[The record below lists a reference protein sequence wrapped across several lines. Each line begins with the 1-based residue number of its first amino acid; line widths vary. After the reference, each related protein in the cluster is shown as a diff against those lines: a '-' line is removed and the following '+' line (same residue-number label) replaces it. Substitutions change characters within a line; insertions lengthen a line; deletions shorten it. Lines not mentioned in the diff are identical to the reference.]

1 MALPSSTG
9 RFRQRRISVKQ
20 TLQVLRQKDMPSLDR
35 EEQQRE
41 LQHVETGV
49 EKGEEEERDLQAVM
63 HATDA
68 RFRSGKK
75 NVKDVSIPTPDAS
88 KTWTDESALY
98 SLKYQFPK
106 DYLKYSATVEDTC
119 GCPYN
124 MDEEDT
130 EFLNR
135 MNGGLK
141 KKNLKACSELEFEII
156 MYNFERIV
164 EQKQPFLRMDPKQ
177 ILGYDEIK
185 QLAFIPDDNDRSK
198 IYQELGKR
206 LGIPNFQT
214 LLDGVSTEDGSDGNN
229 ISRPL
234 RELLELYGD
243 KVYEHWR
250 ARRLA
255 RDGLPITPDLRYE
268 DPTQP
273 QKDDDDPYVC
283 FRRREYRHARK
294 TRRADMQGV
303 MKLRL
308 LDRDFRALQKI
319 LQMVTV
325 RENKRK
331 DELET
336 SWAVFR
342 QRCAIKDV
350 KRSLGIVGED
360 QELIDHRRRE
370 KRRERERKERE
381 KREQMKREKEKVAND
396 KKERIKKEKER
407 AKALR
412 QARIKDKKRRR
423 KGKDGSS
430 LDSSPD
436 IEGNSKKGHRHS
448 SQRRVLIDD
457 GPESL
462 AAQLKKQEAFQLG
475 EKLAAEKAR
484 EASLAAPPP
493 VQPYVKLPSAKI
505 PDLAI
510 TSVDSVLHQKMTGIR
525 KAVSDKLI
533 RRKLQD
539 EGWINYTD
547 DPYNP
552 YLDVTDTI
560 ETTDNEFPWIKDRSH
575 IPFSSIASSSYA
587 LKNPRE
593 IDFSYVF
600 NNSRH
605 YSNNDS
611 EIIKINPIS
620 GQVVRNDRHN
630 FMPCFYDL
638 AGHDA
643 DDIEICG
650 AFPGA
655 DKESFYSKNRIDVSE
670 ILAKIRHR
678 VGVSGC
684 EWLDRKPTSRNSDY
698 FNYLDNLLKS
708 EQSESSKENRP
719 ASIENCDTVKDST
732 TNSRKRKRV
741 SVYDSNTSAAER
753 LRSRFLF
760 DDDLESADVVEPA
773 RLNGVNPQ
781 TQHVRFGCM
790 LLSKAYEGM
799 QRIRQHQVEV
809 YQSRIR
815 ERQKLLLYQKKK
827 LQQKPSSK
835 SNVKKNA
842 PQKSRP
848 RKKKRQEQTP
858 QILRDQHPPSK
869 KRKSP
874 STKPA
879 AATA

>member
-20 TLQVLRQKDMPSLDR
+20 TLQVLRQKDMPNLDR

-63 HATDA
+63 HAADA

-124 MDEEDT
+124 MDEDDSDFLLKFNADLKQRKT
-130 EFLNR
+130 E
-135 MNGGLK
+135 
-141 KKNLKACSELEFEII
+141 ACSEPEFEIV

-177 ILGYDEIK
+177 ILGYDDIK
-185 QLAFIPDDNDRSK
+185 QLALIPDENDRSR
-198 IYQELGKR
+198 IYQELGKQ
-206 LGIPNFQT
+206 LGIPMFET
-214 LLDGVSTEDGSDGNN
+214 LLDNVSTEGSTDGD
-229 ISRPL
+229 IVPELRPL
-234 RELLELYGD
+234 RVLLELYGA
-243 KVYEHWR
+243 KIYEHWKF
-250 ARRLA
+250 RRLA
-255 RDGLPITPDLRYE
+255 RKGLPITPGLRFE

-308 LDRDFRALQKI
+308 LDRDFRALQQV
-319 LQMVTV
+319 LQMVTM
-325 RENKRK
+325 RENKRR

-336 SWAVFR
+336 SWAVFKK
-342 QRCAIKDV
+342 RCVIKDV

-381 KREQMKREKEKVAND
+381 KREQMKKERERAAND
-396 KKERIKKEKER
+396 KKDKIKREKER

-412 QARIKDKKRRR
+412 QVRLKDKKRRR
-423 KGKDGSS
+423 KGKDGNS
-430 LDSSPD
+430 LDGSPD
-436 IEGNSKKGHRHS
+436 IDGSSRKGHRHAL
-448 SQRRVLIDD
+448 QRRVLIDD

-462 AAQLKKQEAFQLG
+462 AAQLKKQEALQLG

-505 PDLAI
+505 PDLAV

-552 YLDVTDTI
+552 YLDITDTI
-560 ETTDNEFPWIKDRSH
+560 ESTDKEFPWIKDRSH
-575 IPFSSIASSSYA
+575 VPFSSIASSSYV

-611 EIIKINPIS
+611 EITKINPIS

-638 AGHDA
+638 AGRDA
-643 DDIEICG
+643 DDIEDAG

-655 DKESFYSKNRIDVSE
+655 DRESFYENNKIDVSE
-670 ILAKIRHR
+670 ILAKVRHR

-684 EWLDRKPTSRNSDY
+684 EWLDRKPISENSDY
-698 FNYLDNLLKS
+698 AGYLDSLLKPDNGNKS
-708 EQSESSKENRP
+708 AIMEKS
-719 ASIENCDTVKDST
+719 DTAKDST
-732 TNSRKRKRV
+732 TNSLKRKRV
-741 SVYDSNTSAAER
+741 SVYDSTSSAAKR

-760 DDDLESADVVEPA
+760 DDDLEAADVVEPA
-773 RLNGVNPQ
+773 KLNGVDPQ

-799 QRIRQHQVEV
+799 QRIRQHQVEA
-809 YQSRIR
+809 YQARMR
-815 ERQKLLLYQKKK
+815 ERQKLMLHQKKK
-827 LQQKPSSK
+827 LQQKQTSK
-835 SNVKKNA
+835 SSVKKSV
-842 PQKSRP
+842 PQKPRQ
-848 RKKKRQEQTP
+848 RKKKRQAQTQP
-858 QILRDQHPPSK
+858 VSRDQQPASK

-874 STKPA
+874 SAKPA